1 MTVHLDSAPA
11 MTARSLINGQGHPS
25 QISRLRQP
33 WRLETSG
40 QVFGVRHAVPAD
52 LPAVMGT
59 LVRSSALT
67 RWQWR
72 RTNGGAVP
80 SLSQMAAWLAGPGHL
95 VVLSPGRRSPTSQ
108 REPRVV
114 GLAGLGEIDCAG
126 GPLPHVG
133 RAEVLVADRWQGL
146 GIGRA
151 LIAHLAASARLL
163 GRTELM
169 PSLETDPEVGGRLL
183 APFGILRAAAHP
195 HGEHARVRLSSS
207 AVAGLGP
214 LRSARLG

>member
-1 MTVHLDSAPA
+1 MTVQLDSAPL
-11 MTARSLINGQGHPS
+11 MSARSLINGQGHPS

-80 SLSQMAAWLAGPGHL
+80 SLSQMAAWLAAPGHL
-95 VVLSPGRRSPTSQ
+95 VVVTPGRPGAPGQ
-108 REPRVV
+108 RVV
-114 GLAGLGEIDCAG
+114 ALAGLGDVDCAG
-126 GPLPHVG
+126 GLVTHVS
-133 RAEVLVADRWQGL
+133 RAELLVADRWQGI
-146 GIGRA
+146 GVGRA
-151 LIAHLAASARLL
+151 LLAHLAAGAWLL
-163 GRTELM
+163 GRYELM
-169 PSLETDPEVGGRLL
+169 APAEAEPEVADRML
-183 APFGILRAAAHP
+183 AAFGVLRAATHP
-195 HGEHARVRLSSS
+195 HGAHTRVRLSSS